1 MTSGLEAFVVPKTCM
16 LNAPIPSVFP
26 LIAVLP
32 YKIGV
37 CEGVVTCAGVDV
49 GVGFDVG
56 IGVEGV

>member
-1 MTSGLEAFVVPKTCM
+1 M